1 MATHPRTATVTLDDY
16 LAAEEVAEFRSE
28 FVHGRVVA
36 MVGASFRHNR
46 IIHNLH
52 LALGNQ
58 FRGGPWGM
66 MSQAMRVRAH
76 ASEDVFYPDVVVYC
90 GEPRIE
96 RRNGEVLLDP
106 TLLIEVLSPSSAD
119 YDRGTRWDFYRAIPS
134 LQEYVVLWQE
144 KPAAERFVRQ
154 GDGFWLLS
162 ESQGLHAEI
171 RLDSVG
177 ALLRLA
183 EVYEGVFTAGEQSA

>member
-1 MATHPRTATVTLDDY
+1 MAPHPQNATIALDDY
-16 LAAEEVAEFRSE
+16 LAEEEVAEFRSE
-28 FVHGRVVA
+28 LVRGEVIA
-36 MVGASFRHNR
+36 MVGASFRHNQ

-58 FRGGPWGM
+58 LRGGPCGV
-66 MSQAMRVRAH
+66 MSQAMKVRAN
-76 ASEDVFYPDVVVYC
+76 ASDDVFYPDIVVYC

-96 RRNGEVLLDP
+96 HRRGEMLLNP

-119 YDRGTRWDFYRAIPS
+119 YDRGTKWDFYRGIPS

-144 KPAAERFVRQ
+144 KPAAERFTRQ

-162 ESQGLHAEI
+162 EWRGLESEI
-171 RLDSVG
+171 RLDSIS
-177 ALLRLA
+177 AQLRLS
-183 EVYEGVFTAGEQSA
+183 EVYEGVFAADGLSA